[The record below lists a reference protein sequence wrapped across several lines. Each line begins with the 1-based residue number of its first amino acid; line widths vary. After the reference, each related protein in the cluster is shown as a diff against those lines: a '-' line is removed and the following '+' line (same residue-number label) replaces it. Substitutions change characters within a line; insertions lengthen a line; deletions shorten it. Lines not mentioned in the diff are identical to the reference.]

1 MQKALDD
8 VRNSTKGA
16 VNPKFSEASKCVK
29 LLRERVIKQLQK

>member
-1 MQKALDD
+1 MSKTLDD

-29 LLRERVIKQLQK
+29 LLRERVMKQL